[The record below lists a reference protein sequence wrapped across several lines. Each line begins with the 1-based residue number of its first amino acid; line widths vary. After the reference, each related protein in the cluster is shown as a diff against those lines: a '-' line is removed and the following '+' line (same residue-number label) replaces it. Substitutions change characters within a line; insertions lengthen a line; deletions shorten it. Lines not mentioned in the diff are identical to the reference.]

1 MIFESRFSILGE
13 NAKRRRSEPKFI
25 SRKKAQEAQKL
36 SRGNFSP
43 PSHRGTESILAPGL
57 NPRHFFTTKARST
70 QSGGHFRF
78 WILDFGFPNPIQQGT
93 NLCRRRRLGHST
105 LNQSA
110 TAICL
115 RPLFTSA
122 FSAIKMARR
131 SMPVL
136 RAFVSSW
143 LKGWRSSRGGAE
155 TRSNLG
161 RSTSPRHFFTTEAP
175 SRSHSSALGPIP
187 RHF

>member
-1 MIFESRFSILGE
+1 LDDDVASLG
-13 NAKRRRSEPKFI
+13 NS
-25 SRKKAQEAQKL
+25 
-36 SRGNFSP
+36 
-43 PSHRGTESILAPGL
+43 
-57 NPRHFFTTKARST
+57 
-70 QSGGHFRF
+70 
-78 WILDFGFPNPIQQGT
+78 ILDFLIRFNKARTCVGGVGSVTQLSTNPPHI
-93 NLCRRRRLGHST
+93 R
-105 LNQSA
+105 
-110 TAICL
+110 L

-122 FSAIKMARR
+122 SSAIKMARG

-136 RAFVSSW
+136 RAFVSSC